1 MDLKPE
7 ITPKMRE
14 IAQLLMDS
22 CIGMDYC
29 ISSRGRN
36 LVLEVP
42 RTEIPKVIDLLKT
55 SFEDVAPMKNA
66 LLMLDVLHDFILVK
80 PLISEA
86 PLVTID
92 GIHRPSTEKYLVD
105 ILADKDFEYIQLA
118 QQQEHFQ
125 LAHELFRLNES
136 RLSRYAG
143 RKGKKEEVDTLLSGL
158 DRERILTVHAI
169 QDCLKEAPVHSAWLF
184 GSYARREERPDS
196 DIDLLVD
203 IDSSAHMGLL
213 GFSSLMLALQSATG
227 RKIDL
232 VATASIKPFAKESI
246 NRDKVLIYER
256 A

>member
-1 MDLKPE
+1 MDLRPE
-7 ITPKMRE
+7 VTPKMRLV
-14 IAQLLMDS
+14 AQLLIDS

-29 ISSRGRN
+29 LSCRGRN

-42 RTEIPKVIDLLKT
+42 KTEIPKVISMLKT
-55 SFEDVAPMKNA
+55 SYEDVAPMKNA
-66 LLMLDVLHDFILVK
+66 LPMLDVLHDFILVK

-86 PLVTID
+86 PLVTVD

-105 ILADKDFEYIQLA
+105 ILADKDSEYFLQS
-118 QQQEHFQ
+118 QQQEQFQ
-125 LAHELFRLNES
+125 LAHELFRLNDS

-143 RKGKKEEVDTLLSGL
+143 RKGKKEEVHAFLSGL

-169 QDCLKEAPVHSAWLF
+169 QDCLKEAPVNSAWLF
-184 GSYARREERPDS
+184 GSFARREERPDS

-203 IDSSAHMGLL
+203 IDSSAHIGLL

-227 RKIDL
+227 KKIDL
-232 VATASIKPFAKESI
+232 VATASIKPFARESI
-246 NRDKVLIYER
+246 NRDKILIYER